1 MALAFAVKLP
11 RVEPRPI
18 DSDLDLARRCAE
30 GDPGAFESIY
40 HAHAE
45 RMKSIAYHH
54 LGNIADA
61 EDAVQETFLKI
72 HRAADTF
79 TGEAAFGTWLYRIL
93 VNTCYDAMRRRR
105 RRPQEAPMDD
115 AVVLT
120 RAASSVDDAKRLMLA
135 KLLRELPEQRRTVFV
150 LFEIEG
156 FSHAEIGEIAGIT
169 EANSKW
175 ILFSTKKQ
183 LQEKWKHE
191 H

>member
-1 MALAFAVKLP
+1 MP
-11 RVEPRPI
+11 RVE
-18 DSDLDLARRCAE
+18 DHSVSDLDLARRCVD
-30 GDPGAFESIY
+30 GDPSAFESIY

-54 LGNIADA
+54 LGNVADA

-72 HRAADTF
+72 HRSASTY
-79 TGEAAFGTWLYRIL
+79 TGEAAFSTWLYRIL

-105 RRPQEAPMDD
+105 RRPQEAPIDD
-115 AVVLT
+115 VVTLT
-120 RAASSVDDAKRLMLA
+120 RAAANVDDAKRLMLS

-156 FSHAEIGEIAGIT
+156 FSHAEIAAIAGIS

>member
-1 MALAFAVKLP
+1 MTAFAVQLP
-11 RVEPRPI
+11 HVEPI
-18 DSDLDLARRCAE
+18 DSDLHLARRCAA
-30 GDPGAFESIY
+30 GDADAFESIY
-40 HAHAE
+40 HAHAD

-54 LGNIADA
+54 LGNVADA

-72 HRAADTF
+72 HRAASTY
-79 TGEAAFGTWLYRIL
+79 TGEAAFATWLYRIL

-105 RRPQEAPMDD
+105 RRPH
-115 AVVLT
+115 V
-120 RAASSVDDAKRLMLA
+120 ASNVDDTKRIMLA
-135 KLLRELPEQRRTVFV
+135 RLLRELPEQRRTVFV

-156 FSHAEIGEIAGIT
+156 FSHAEIAEIAGIS

-175 ILFSTKKQ
+175 ILFSTRRQ

>member
-1 MALAFAVKLP
+1 MAIALTVQLP
-11 RVEPRPI
+11 RVETFSV
-18 DSDLDLARRCAE
+18 SDLDLARRCAD
-30 GDPGAFESIY
+30 GDPAAFESIY

-54 LGNIADA
+54 LGNVADA
-61 EDAVQETFLKI
+61 EDAVQESFLKI
-72 HRAADTF
+72 HRAASTY
-79 TGEAAFGTWLYRIL
+79 TGEAAFSTWLYRIL

-105 RRPQEAPMDD
+105 RRPQEAPIDD
-115 AVVLT
+115 MITLT
-120 RAASSVDDAKRLMLA
+120 RAASNVDDAKRLMLA
-135 KLLRELPEQRRTVFV
+135 RLLRELPEQRRTVFV

-156 FSHAEIGEIAGIT
+156 FSHAEIAAIAGIS